1 MGSDMPRIGMEP
13 VRRAAIIKATL
24 EEIGS
29 TGTLEVTVG
38 QIARRAG
45 VSSALAH
52 HYFGGKEALFLAA
65 MRSVLTQYGAE
76 VRASLRDLQ
85 EPERRLLAILTA
97 SFSHTSFR
105 REIIS
110 VWLNFYVLAQTVPE
124 AKRLL
129 MIYQRRLHSNLV
141 FCLRPLA
148 GDRAPAI
155 AASAGALID
164 GVYLRHALRDVIP
177 NPAASVNM
185 VFALIESE
193 INGGVR

>member
-1 MGSDMPRIGMEP
+1 MPRIGMEP

-24 EEIGS
+24 EEIGF

-45 VSSALAH
+45 ISTALAH

-65 MRSVLTQYGAE
+65 MRSVLVEYGIG
-76 VRASLRDLQ
+76 VRTSLRGVTD
-85 EPERRLLAILTA
+85 PRRRLEAILQA
-97 SFSHTSFR
+97 SFSDTNFR

-124 AKRLL
+124 VKRLL

-141 FCLRPLA
+141 SCLRPLA
-148 GDRAPAI
+148 GDRAPDI
-155 AASAGALID
+155 ATSAGALID

-185 VFALIESE
+185 VFALIDSE
-193 INGGVR
+193 IKEGTS